1 MAAKDKKYLIESV
14 LKSKVKGA
22 YVCTEKFLG
31 QLKKTAAS
39 PQFLSAFGMQRRIF
53 VVSGEDTEMQ
63 QALTGALSKLEL
75 VPVVLC
81 EEPSQGRKIVERYT
95 DYADVGF
102 AVVLL
107 SPDDYVYG
115 RNEAPSKRRLRTV
128 QNVDFQLG
136 FLLGKLGKDNVLVF
150 FRECGGFEVPSF
162 EGVKTCAFDDRGS
175 WKLSLIRELTNCGFK
190 VDADRILK

>member
-1 MAAKDKKYLIESV
+1 M
-14 LKSKVKGA
+14 KSPVKA
-22 YVCTEKFLG
+22 EKSLNDF
-31 QLKKTAAS
+31 K
-39 PQFLSAFGMQRRIF
+39 
-53 VVSGEDTEMQ
+53 
-63 QALTGALSKLEL
+63 
-75 VPVVLC
+75 
-81 EEPSQGRKIVERYT
+81 

-115 RNEAPSKRRLRTV
+115 RNEAPTKRKLRPM